1 MSALEWR
8 PLEQSHGGPRFPV
21 AFAAPVPGGTLVL
34 ADLDTAEGS
43 GIGITFVPG
52 SVPRLDWVQLQQ
64 VQGGPRFPLHFR
76 APAGSGGLVLSL
88 IDTTKGAG
96 VDLTFLAGG

>member
-1 MSALEWR
+1 MYLLHSVYKFHSLPALS
-8 PLEQSHGGPRFPV
+8 QVH
-21 AFAAPVPGGTLVL
+21 
-34 ADLDTAEGS
+34 D
-43 GIGITFVPG
+43 GISFVPG

-88 IDTTKGAG
+88 IDTEEGAS
-96 VDLTFLAGG
+96 VDLSFLAGG